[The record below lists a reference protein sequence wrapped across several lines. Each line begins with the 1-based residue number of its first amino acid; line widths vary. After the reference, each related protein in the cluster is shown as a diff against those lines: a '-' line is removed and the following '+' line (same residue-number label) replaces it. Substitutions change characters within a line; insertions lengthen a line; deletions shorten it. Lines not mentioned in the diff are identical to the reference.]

1 MSRHLIGAVVVLLVA
16 GGGCAARS
24 TPREPVVAARGYELI
39 CPPDVPDTRYPGG
52 VHVVGDAPTSK
63 WRHVALFVTLEE
75 CESSRI
81 TRIDDSIDE
90 ARRRVGDKAKFELPV
105 RRAVNAR
112 CVAAR

>member
-1 MSRHLIGAVVVLLVA
+1 MSRHAVGALVVLLA
-16 GGGCAARS
+16 LGSGCAARS
-24 TPREPVVAARGYELI
+24 TSQPRAVASPGYELI
-39 CPPDVPDTRYPGG
+39 YPPDVADERYPGG
-52 VHVVGDAPTSK
+52 VHLLSDTPKSR
-63 WRHVALFVTLEE
+63 WHHVALFATHEE

-112 CVAAR
+112 CVATR